1 MQDYQPLDI
10 SRWCNA
16 DLSLVASDPE
26 PSAGLQSFR
35 GLPFLVGAEGASP
48 GDSSVVE
55 LQPSDRVTIP
65 VGSTAHNVIFA
76 HRLIESKEFGAQVGA
91 YVFRMAD
98 GVEHIVGLREGFE
111 LTRPGRIPTRAVED
125 MPVRKFDRHQG
136 QWRESG
142 RRAME
147 AGVFFSGWY
156 YLWAWRNPS
165 PDVAIDSIE
174 ISSSGLPF
182 VVAGVTLGHVD
193 EHPFTR
199 EGRRPAT
206 VTLTDPETASQLF
219 DLEVEVDRGDA
230 TYIFPLPAIA
240 NEEFLADEGFKG
252 WGQEQNTASSPA
264 YVEISAIPS
273 ATLTVK
279 RSDEAV
285 AAVNW
290 GQVEKNGVAEDRGVR
305 VELSDPGKNWVHVTV
320 LDDDTGKPI
329 PCRVHFRTPNGI
341 PYQPYGHHNQANSNL
356 PSTNVDIGGDV
367 RIGQI
372 TYAYTDGTCQGWLP
386 RGKVVLDVARGF
398 EYEPLRTTVSI
409 APGQRKL
416 TLRLKRW
423 THMAD
428 QGWYSGDSHVHFLS
442 TNGAHFES
450 LGEDLNVA
458 NLLQS
463 QWGTLFTNVEDFTGD
478 ASVSQ
483 AGDSIVYVSQENRQH
498 FFGHLILWGLKKPVM
513 PVCTNGLGEA
523 ELGGTLEMTMSEW
536 ADQAHGQGGTVI
548 VPHFSGLSGENI
560 ALITSGRVEGI
571 EFVRMHED
579 QHEQYY
585 KTLNCGYRL
594 PLIGGTDKMSS
605 DVPIGLYR
613 TYAKLLD
620 GDEFDYES
628 WCRAVKAGRTFLSGG
643 PMIGITVEGHEV
655 GDTLDLSGPG
665 IIEVHAW
672 AESIF
677 PINRLEVV
685 QEGRVV
691 ASADSKEPT
700 RRLELKEKIKVEGH
714 TWLAA
719 RCGGPSYFTEG
730 NFNSAQVSW
739 ERPEAATASILNT
752 HFDSW
757 RRGIFAHT
765 SPVYVAC
772 NGEWTMFNE
781 DTARHMLTALEGDL
795 AFIREVSPQYSHG
808 NVTHHHGEDD
818 HRAYLERPF
827 HEARSAI
834 EDRLRSAGIN
844 P

>member
-1 MQDYQPLDI
+1 MTDYQPLDI
-10 SRWCNA
+10 SNFCNA
-16 DLSLVASDPE
+16 DLSLVEGEPE

-35 GLPFLVGAEGASP
+35 GLPFLVGAEGTSS
-48 GDSSVVE
+48 GDQCLVR
-55 LQPSDRVTIP
+55 LQPGHGVTVT
-65 VGSTAHNVIFA
+65 VGSTAHNVVFA
-76 HRLIESKEFGAQVGA
+76 HRLLDAGDVGAQIGS
-91 YVFRMAD
+91 YTFRMAD
-98 GVEHIVGLREGFE
+98 GEEHRVELRYGFE
-111 LTRPGRIPTRAVED
+111 LTRPGGIPTRAVED
-125 MPVRKFDRHQG
+125 RAAEKFGRHQG
-136 QWRESG
+136 EWRDAG
-142 RRAME
+142 RRPME
-147 AGVFFSGWY
+147 AGAFFSQWY

-165 PDVAIDSIE
+165 PDVAIASIE
-174 ISSSGLPF
+174 MSSSGLAF
-182 VVAGVTLGHVD
+182 AVAGVTLGHVD
-193 EHPFTR
+193 EHPFHR
-199 EGRRPAT
+199 QGRRPAT
-206 VTLTDPETASQLF
+206 VTITDPEKASQLF
-219 DLEVEVDRGDA
+219 NLEVEVDRGDA
-230 TYIFPLPAIA
+230 TYIFPLPTAA
-240 NEEFLADEGFKG
+240 NDEFLADEAFKG
-252 WGQEQNTASSPA
+252 WGQEQNTSSSPA
-264 YVEISAIPS
+264 YVEVSATPS
-273 ATLTVK
+273 ATLTVTQD
-279 RSDEAV
+279 DEAV
-285 AAVNW
+285 AEVNW
-290 GQVEKNGVAEDRGVR
+290 GQVEEEGAAEDSGVR
-305 VELSDPGKNWVHVTV
+305 VELADPGRNWVHVTV
-320 LDDDTGKPI
+320 LDDETGKPV

-341 PYQPYGHHNQANSNL
+341 PYQPYGHHHQANSNL
-356 PSTNVDIGGDV
+356 PSSIVNIGGDV
-367 RIGQI
+367 RMGQI

-386 RGKVVLDVARGF
+386 RGEVIVDVARGF
-398 EYEPLRTTVSI
+398 EYEPLRTTVDI
-409 APGQRKL
+409 AHGQREL

-463 QWGTLFTNVEDFTGD
+463 QWGTLFTNLQDFTGE

-483 AGDSIVYVSQENRQH
+483 SGESIVYVSQENRQH

-536 ADQAHGQGGTVI
+536 ADQAHAQGGTVI
-548 VPHFSGLSGENI
+548 APHFGGLTGENI

-571 EFVRMHED
+571 EVVRMHED

-585 KTLNCGYRL
+585 KTLNSGYQL
-594 PLIGGTDKMSS
+594 PLIGGTDKMTS

-620 GDEFDYES
+620 GDEFNYDN

-643 PMIGITVEGHEV
+643 PMIGMTVEGSEV
-655 GDTLDLSGPG
+655 GDTIDLPGPG
-665 IIEVHAW
+665 TVEVHAW

-677 PINRLEVV
+677 PINRLEIV

-691 ASADSKEPT
+691 ASTESKEPT
-700 RRLELKEKIKVEGH
+700 RRLELKEKVKVDGH

-719 RCGGPSYFTEG
+719 RCGGPNYYTEG
-730 NFNSAQVSW
+730 NFNSSQESW
-739 ERPEAATASILNT
+739 DRPEAATAAILNT

-772 NGEWTMFNE
+772 KGEWTMFNE
-781 DTARHMLTALEGDL
+781 ATARHMLTVLEGDL
-795 AFIREVSPQYSHG
+795 AYIREVSPQHSHA

-818 HRAYLERPF
+818 HMAYLERPF
-827 HEARSAI
+827 HEARHRI
-834 EDRLRSAGIN
+834 EDRLRSAGIT